1 MQDFEGKNIFSINLY
16 TRIPMLIAENTLS
29 QVEVDGLGWVAR
41 VSEDK
46 AKQVTKQS
54 RSEVFATVRDFF

>member
-1 MQDFEGKNIFSINLY
+1 
-16 TRIPMLIAENTLS
+16 MLIAENTLS